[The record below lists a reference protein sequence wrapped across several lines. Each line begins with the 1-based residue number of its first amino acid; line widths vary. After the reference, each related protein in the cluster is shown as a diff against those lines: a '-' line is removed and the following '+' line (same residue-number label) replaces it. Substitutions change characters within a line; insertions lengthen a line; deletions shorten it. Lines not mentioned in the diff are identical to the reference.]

1 MDSPTRGSAVSSGH
15 DSILSREELE
25 FIQQLYDD
33 ALPMLEPDEE
43 IAGWL
48 RMSEDA
54 AGLLDSFADSPRIE
68 LQAGWKG
75 HRLRFP
81 LKPRTRTD
89 NGELT
94 LEIGIPEILE
104 GEERS
109 RAWRAPLDDGEMQL
123 QDKSGL
129 LEEPRIVNLSYT
141 GMAIEQRADASLD
154 ISQPLRDLR
163 LVLPGQGEYLRLLG
177 YVVRHTQVD
186 DDRVQLGIR
195 FELLPD
201 DARDVLGRYILRRHK
216 ELQQKDWTSSA
227 TTSTASG

>member
-1 MDSPTRGSAVSSGH
+1 MG
-15 DSILSREELE
+15 
-25 FIQQLYDD
+25 
-33 ALPMLEPDEE
+33 
-43 IAGWL
+43 GWL

-54 AGLLDSFADSPRIE
+54 AGLLDTFADSPRIE

-94 LEIGIPEILE
+94 LEIGVPEILE

-109 RAWRAPLDDGEMQL
+109 RAWRAPPGEEEMQL

-129 LEEPRIVNLSYT
+129 LEEPRILNLSYT
-141 GMAIEQRADASLD
+141 GMAIEQRAGAVLD
-154 ISQPLRDLR
+154 LSQPLRDLR

-177 YVVRHTQVD
+177 YVVRHAHVD
-186 DDRVQLGIR
+186 DERVQLGIR
-195 FELLPD
+195 FEPLPE
-201 DARDVLGRYILRRHK
+201 DAKDLLGRYILRRHK
-216 ELQQKDWTSSA
+216 ELQEKDWTAPVS
-227 TTSTASG
+227 TSTAPG